1 MVSHN
6 RAFCGS
12 EGQGHASTGSFS
24 NNCRLVFYFFYFFAG
39 RVTSF
44 GHSPWSYNVKFSF
57 FYPDTRSLWCTS
69 CQVRMSM
76 LGDLVRSVLSL
87 QWSGP
92 VKNYWFLAQGYV
104 VFKKCFCFSSRNRR
118 HFKVRCVIFTTLGS
132 ANRRSPNR
140 LLKRGTKKAII
151 NGENLYNHLQDL
163 QLLKTPLHCIII
175 SKLDFTGDIYIYIYI
190 YNSVKN
196 KKQRNMQLHY
206 RKDSIWPMWLYVKVN
221 RSCKYQIL
229 IYINI
234 YILHF
239 YLMVTSCTF
248 FDSSKISVYTFQRNQ
263 PMNCLLLLVSSH
275 LAEKNTAV
283 LNNIKH

>member
-1 MVSHN
+1 MLRLDPFQITVGG
-6 RAFCGS
+6 FFFLIFL
-12 EGQGHASTGSFS
+12 QGGWHLLDTVHGATTSNSLFLSCHALSMM
-24 NNCRLVFYFFYFFAG
+24 
-39 RVTSF
+39 
-44 GHSPWSYNVKFSF
+44 H
-57 FYPDTRSLWCTS
+57 

-151 NGENLYNHLQDL
+151 NGENLYNHLQDI

-175 SKLDFTGDIYIYIYI
+175 SKLDFTWDLQNMLSYTCKYYFSLLNVTFTAMCYLLFLYNSLWNVLYIYIYI
-190 YNSVKN
+190 
-196 KKQRNMQLHY
+196 
-206 RKDSIWPMWLYVKVN
+206 I
-221 RSCKYQIL
+221 
-229 IYINI
+229 
-234 YILHF
+234 
-239 YLMVTSCTF
+239 
-248 FDSSKISVYTFQRNQ
+248 
-263 PMNCLLLLVSSH
+263 
-275 LAEKNTAV
+275 
-283 LNNIKH
+283 